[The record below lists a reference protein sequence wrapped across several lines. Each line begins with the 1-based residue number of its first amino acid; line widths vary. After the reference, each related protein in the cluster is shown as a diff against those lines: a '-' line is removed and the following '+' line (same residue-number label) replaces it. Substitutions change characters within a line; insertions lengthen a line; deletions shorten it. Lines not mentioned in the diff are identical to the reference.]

1 LATRERRND
10 RARRLSERSLRAVG
24 EELREARLQASLTQ
38 CELGAAV
45 GVSASAISRI
55 ELGESPHVAFETLAR
70 LGAALGLDVVLR
82 AYPNGDA
89 VRDAAQLALLAR
101 FRACL
106 PASVRHRAEVPLG
119 IPGDRRAWDDV
130 IDGLGWWL
138 PVEAESRLRDVQALH
153 RRISL
158 KCRDA
163 GADCVLL
170 VVADTRHNRHVLR
183 MYSAEFATAFPVPGR
198 VALASLRA
206 GRRPEGNAVVL
217 L

>member
-1 LATRERRND
+1 M
-10 RARRLSERSLRAVG
+10 LRAVG
-24 EELREARLQASLTQ
+24 EELREARLQGSLTQ
-38 CELGAAV
+38 GELGAAV

-55 ELGESPHVAFETLAR
+55 ERGESPHAAFETLAR
-70 LGAALGLDVVLR
+70 LGVALGLDIVLR

-101 FRACL
+101 FRASL
-106 PASVRHRAEVPLG
+106 AAGLRHRAEFPLG
-119 IPGDRRAWDDV
+119 IPGDRRAWDEV

-153 RRISL
+153 RRIGL
-158 KCRDA
+158 KCRDG

-170 VVADTRHNRHVLR
+170 LVADTRHNRHVLR
-183 MYSAEFATAFPVPGR
+183 MYSAEFAAAFPVPGR

-206 GRRPEGNAVVL
+206 GHRPGGSAVVL